1 MLPPIHK
8 STNGLHNERRG
19 SGVGGGFLGDAN
31 RKQAIT
37 ASMPSPSRPGYLE
50 NQSNALLPVAASSS
64 FSPGL
69 DRMAERVH
77 ALERENEHFR
87 EELQHIRH
95 FYSSNQQQH
104 EDDQLSVGKI
114 AEDLQR
120 LAHSFNSKLQADMT
134 HQQREQQKSALLFAE
149 VSRLGHRVEGLEG
162 ELRGVIDDTH
172 QKFEAQD
179 QHAQFLASVSS
190 KQMQAASPGRTTE
203 LHRQLRDMQ
212 DAMVRLRSELDADRS
227 ARWKSD
233 AAVDVKLDAQLERI
247 NSKMTADKRDLAR
260 VLDEQRQL
268 VTGAD
273 FQRVTAHMREFSRVN
288 DHLLALERWLHNEFS
303 QVKRIFQALAGDV
316 DARFQCLLIELGNG
330 LKMWHAALARHEED
344 VGVRFH
350 DLEEAVRA
358 VALAVQRK
366 LRTLEEVIPLEVQAR
381 QKNDDKLRR
390 RVEGVVKALGHAI
403 ETSREEYLPQQSTLA
418 HRVHQLEL
426 NQHTTSDEI
435 SMQHNAMRETIQAF
449 MEDSDAM
456 LLRSAAAVEQE
467 RIKGLQD
474 MAAPAVAPESHLSE
488 EVKAESAH
496 IKEELKTL
504 QAWMKVHADECRQ
517 LVQKTSAMTSIP
529 VPAAVPPPRVIEEMQ
544 VDAERVK
551 TELEALRT
559 YMESHAQECL
569 QYLQAKP
576 VVPSLV
582 QPVTIRTS
590 SADEVRESTKRV
602 KEEVDALQAW
612 TAMHAQG
619 CRQYFDFL
627 SWSMDNIRR
636 ESAVVQCLDAVVDQI
651 VETQTCGHL
660 DTLVKGVNGV
670 LSWAATPRTT
680 NLTLPPAF
688 TATGSSFDRKAP
700 SRASPSHY
708 TVHASNL
715 GNPSLNQN
723 SSRTSVYEDALDLST
738 TTYYAS
744 SDGDSALN
752 GARMDQLSENG
763 EFEDKQEVRDGDLP
777 DKLDEDEYSMDMTQE
792 DVAIEQPVSM
802 HGPLARQED
811 ELHDTTVRSQVEA
824 QIEEDPLTLDL

>member
-1 MLPPIHK
+1 
-8 STNGLHNERRG
+8 
-19 SGVGGGFLGDAN
+19 
-31 RKQAIT
+31 
-37 ASMPSPSRPGYLE
+37 
-50 NQSNALLPVAASSS
+50 
-64 FSPGL
+64 
-69 DRMAERVH
+69 
-77 ALERENEHFR
+77 
-87 EELQHIRH
+87 
-95 FYSSNQQQH
+95 
-104 EDDQLSVGKI
+104 
-114 AEDLQR
+114 
-120 LAHSFNSKLQADMT
+120 
-134 HQQREQQKSALLFAE
+134 
-149 VSRLGHRVEGLEG
+149 
-162 ELRGVIDDTH
+162 
-172 QKFEAQD
+172 
-179 QHAQFLASVSS
+179 
-190 KQMQAASPGRTTE
+190 
-203 LHRQLRDMQ
+203 MQ
-212 DAMVRLRSELDADRS
+212 DAMVQLRSELDADRS

-233 AAVDVKLDAQLERI
+233 AAVDAKLDAQLERI

-316 DARFQCLLIELGNG
+316 DVRFQCLLIELGNG

-358 VALAVQRK
+358 VALAIQRK

-381 QKNDDKLRR
+381 QKNDDKLKR

-403 ETSREEYLPQQSTLA
+403 ETSREEYLPQQSTLV

-456 LLRSAAAVEQE
+456 LLRLAAAVEQE
-467 RIKGLQD
+467 RIKALQNV
-474 MAAPAVAPESHLSE
+474 AAPAVAPESQLNE
-488 EVKAESAH
+488 EVKADTVH

-504 QAWMKVHADECRQ
+504 QTWTKAHADECRQ
-517 LVQKTSAMTSIP
+517 LVLKTEAMTSVPIP
-529 VPAAVPPPRVIEEMQ
+529 AVVLIPPPLAIEEMQ
-544 VDAERVK
+544 VEAERVK

-559 YMESHAQECL
+559 CMESHAQECL

-576 VVPSLV
+576 VVPFAV

-602 KEEVDALQAW
+602 KDEVDALQAW
-612 TAMHAQG
+612 TAMHAQE

-627 SWSMDNIRR
+627 SWSMDDIRR

-670 LSWAATPRTT
+670 LM
-680 NLTLPPAF
+680 
-688 TATGSSFDRKAP
+688 
-700 SRASPSHY
+700 
-708 TVHASNL
+708 HASNL

-802 HGPLARQED
+802 HDPVARQED
-811 ELHDTTVRSQVEA
+811 ELHDTTVRSQDEA